1 MDHPSSGED
10 FIFTFKITL
19 LGTAPPVWRR
29 VKVLDCINLRNFH
42 YIVQCVMGW
51 DNSHLH
57 QYFCGKERYGAPSA
71 DNAPRLVRDE
81 TQFVLADI
89 FKRTGMKVRYEY
101 DFGDSWL
108 HEIILEKS
116 VPATA
121 DHTHPICLG
130 GQRNCPPEDIGG
142 IWGYTELLESVSNP
156 SHPRRSEF
164 EEWLEEIYDPDR
176 FELSEINS
184 VLANMKYISAMQ

>member
-1 MDHPSSGED
+1 
-10 FIFTFKITL
+10 
-19 LGTAPPVWRR
+19 
-29 VKVLDCINLRNFH
+29 VLDCINLRNFH
-42 YIVQCVMGW
+42 YIVQRVMGW

-57 QYFCGKERYGAPSA
+57 RYFCGKECYGAPSA
-71 DNAPRLVRDE
+71 DNAPRLVHDE

-89 FKRTGMKVRYEY
+89 FKRTGTKVRYEY
-101 DFGDSWL
+101 DFGDCWL
-108 HEIILEKS
+108 HEITLEKS

-121 DHTHPICLG
+121 EHIHPICLG
-130 GQRNCPPEDIGG
+130 GKRNCPPEDIGG

-156 SHPRRSEF
+156 SHPRRSQF

-184 VLANMKYISAMQ
+184 VLANMKYISAMP